1 MRGSRAPSVRD
12 GTGLDRAAV
21 GAAIGGRRVD
31 AVGEERAAAA
41 AAAGR
46 KDAAAGSCSY
56 SPLAAGCS
64 SEDVT
69 ASWRALHV
77 RREKEIRKMRE
88 MTPGKAVSR
97 SNKSWELNQCMHV
110 LRTSVEGTISRSVK
124 AVA

>member
-41 AAAGR
+41 A
-46 KDAAAGSCSY
+46 GSRSY

-97 SNKSWELNQCMHV
+97 RNKSWN
-110 LRTSVEGTISRSVK
+110 
-124 AVA
+124 